1 VATSR
6 SSKIVPIRKHERL
19 RARND
24 GSLRLAVIADTHS
37 ALHPNALSV
46 LAALRPDVILH
57 AGDIG
62 ELRVLDALST
72 VSPVLAVRGN
82 IDSRMPGLADTI
94 VVDVE
99 TAERLLLRLVLVHYG
114 VYGPKLRAD
123 AARLARAENASLVVC
138 GHSHVPFIG
147 TDRGLAIFNP
157 GSAGPRRF
165 NLPIVLGSIEVSA
178 TQFQLRHFDCISK
191 QPWEPP

>member
-1 VATSR
+1 M
-6 SSKIVPIRKHERL
+6 PIRKHERL